1 MSHSRIARNYAD
13 ALLANEANA
22 AELVAQWAS
31 VCDILAQSSDLRA
44 ALESPVVSSE
54 ARAKAVAVLSKQL
67 NLAARVTKLLERL
80 VGNGRGAMASAVLTQ
95 AQALLDAREGR
106 THVVIESAREWPV
119 AERGSFEQSL
129 GLAKA
134 RFEWLVIKDLIGG
147 VRVRIGDRIWDG
159 SVRKQLRTLQ
169 SVLVR

>member
-1 MSHSRIARNYAD
+1 MSSSRVARNYAD

-22 AELVAQWAS
+22 AELVAQWSA
-31 VCDILAQSSDLRA
+31 VCDVLAQSTELRA
-44 ALESPVVSSE
+44 ALESPVVSAE
-54 ARAKAVAVLSKQL
+54 ARSKAVNVLSEQL
-67 NLAARVTKLLERL
+67 KLAPRVTKLLGRL
-80 VGNGRGAMASAVLTQ
+80 VANGRGAMAHAVLLQ

-106 THVVIESAREWPV
+106 THVVIESAREWSA
-119 AERGSFEQSL
+119 AERSSFEQSL
-129 GLAKA
+129 GVAKA
-134 RFEWLVIKDLIGG
+134 RFEWLMIKDLIGG